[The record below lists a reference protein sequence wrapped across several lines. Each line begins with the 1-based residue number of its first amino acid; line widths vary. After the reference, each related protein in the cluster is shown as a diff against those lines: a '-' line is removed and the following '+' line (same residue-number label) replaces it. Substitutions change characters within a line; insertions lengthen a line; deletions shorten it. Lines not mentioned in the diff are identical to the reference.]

1 MGESEAGTGAT
12 DADRTGALKTN
23 TDKPFSGLYG
33 ILTHQPFSE
42 KKATAYSPPPPWGVG
57 G

>member
-42 KKATAYSPPPPWGVG
+42 KKATAYSPPPLG